1 MHPRSTESDMHI
13 QLLDSTKSCR
23 DSIGEQA
30 QLITIPVNAGSTES
44 NIHKQLSAYIEF
56 AKLATKMLQCERGKR
71 RQRARMGASGTKQ
84 GMNTLN
90 AAPPQDVIEGGCS
103 HPPTERSNGIHQ
115 DGPATSLADKI
126 EENNV
131 HEVRGWLQ

>member
-1 MHPRSTESDMHI
+1 
-13 QLLDSTKSCR
+13 
-23 DSIGEQA
+23 
-30 QLITIPVNAGSTES
+30 
-44 NIHKQLSAYIEF
+44 
-56 AKLATKMLQCERGKR
+56 
-71 RQRARMGASGTKQ
+71 MGASGIKQ

-103 HPPTERSNGIHQ
+103 HLPMERSNGIHQ

-131 HEVRGWLQ
+131 MMCVDGFSDSERTPKLHAMS